1 MKTRLLLAAM
11 VLTCFLLSP
20 STLENSSADEGMWLF
35 NNLPLKHLRE
45 QHNFEPTA
53 EWAERLMKSSVR
65 FNVGG
70 SASFISSNGLVL
82 TNHHVGRDTLF
93 KLSSE
98 GNDIL
103 ANGFLAKTPAEE
115 LKAKDLELNQ
125 LINIKDVTAEVNAA
139 VSDEM
144 SPADAAKARR
154 GIIAKIEQA
163 AKGESGLRSDVVTLY
178 GGGRYHLYQYKKYTD
193 VRLVWAPESAAAFF
207 GGDADNFEYPRFCL
221 DACIFRVY
229 EEDQPAKIEHFLKW
243 SNNGPADNELVFVSG
258 NPGRTSRIYT
268 YDAMKYQRDHLVPY
282 VLDFFYRREVLLQQF
297 SLGGPEAARRA
308 KDMLLG
314 IQNGRKAY
322 TGERAALQDP
332 AIMNGKKESESRLLE
347 AIKSDPKL
355 KGFESAFETIAE
367 MQELKKA
374 KLGKG
379 VRINVGSFNTAQSIV
394 EMVVEDQKPSE
405 ERLSEYRESA
415 RESFLQQLYTTA
427 PVYKDLELVILA
439 DSIARTVELNGADT
453 DLAKL
458 LLDGKSPTERAA
470 ELMKTNLDKPEFR
483 KQLVE
488 GGMEGVKNSDDP
500 MIQLAWAVDSR
511 VREDRKSSEEI
522 SEIER
527 QAYAKIAEAVFA
539 TQGESSYPDATFSL
553 RLAFGPVMG
562 YEEKGEKIPA
572 WTTVDGAFEHEETH
586 KGQTDFA
593 LPKSWHDARKKIA
606 GSTPFNFVCT
616 ADIIGGNS
624 GSPVVNKDLELV
636 GLIFDGNIQS
646 LSADYVYDDRQ
657 GRATSVHSNVIREA
671 LRHVY
676 NADFLAD
683 QLGK

>member
-1 MKTRLLLAAM
+1 MITRLFLAATI
-11 VLTCFLLSP
+11 LSCFLLNFSCIK
-20 STLENSSADEGMWLF
+20 SASADEGMWLF
-35 NNLPLKHLRE
+35 NNLPKNHLKD

-82 TNHHVGRDTLF
+82 TNHHVGSDTLH

-98 GNDIL
+98 GNDIFTD
-103 ANGFLAKTPAEE
+103 GFLAKNQSEE

-125 LINIKDVTAEVNAA
+125 LINIKDVTGDVNAA
-139 VSDEM
+139 VSADM

-154 GIIAKIEQA
+154 AVIAKIEQA
-163 AKGESGLRSDVVTLY
+163 AKDESGLRSDVVTLY

-193 VRLVWAPESAAAFF
+193 VRLVWAPEAAAAFF

-229 EEDQPAKIEHFLKW
+229 EEDKPAKIEHFLKW
-243 SNNGPADNELVFVSG
+243 SSNGPAENELVFVSG
-258 NPGRTSRIYT
+258 NPGRTSRIFT
-268 YDAMKYQRDHLVPY
+268 YDAMKYQRDHRVPY
-282 VLDFFYRREVLLQQF
+282 VMDFLCRREVLLQQF

-308 KDMLLG
+308 KDMLFG
-314 IQNGRKAY
+314 IQNARKAY

-332 AIMNGKKESESRLLE
+332 NIMNGKKESESKLLD

-355 KGFESAFETIAE
+355 AGFDSAFKTIAE
-367 MQELKKA
+367 MQQRKKES
-374 KLGKG
+374 LGKG
-379 VRINVGSFNTAQSIV
+379 VGVNVGLFNTAQSIV
-394 EMVVEDQKPSE
+394 QMVVEDQKPSE
-405 ERLSEYRESA
+405 ERLSEYRKSA

-427 PVYKDLELVILA
+427 PVYKDLQLAVLA
-439 DSIARTVELNGADT
+439 DSIARSVEYNGADT

-458 LLDGKSPTERAA
+458 LLGGKSPTERAA
-470 ELMKTNLDKPEFR
+470 ELMKTKLDDPEFR
-483 KQLVE
+483 KKLVE
-488 GGMEGVKNSDDP
+488 GGLDAVKNSDDP
-500 MIQLAWAVDSR
+500 MIKFAWSVDSR
-511 VREDRKSSEEI
+511 VREDRKKSEEI

-553 RLAFGPVMG
+553 RLAFGPVKG

-572 WTTVDGAFEHEETH
+572 WTNVDGAFKHEQTH
-586 KGQTDFA
+586 EGQKDFT
-593 LPKSWHDARKKIA
+593 LPESWHKARGKIA
-606 GSTPFNFVCT
+606 GSTPYNFVCT

-671 LRHVY
+671 LRYVY
-676 NADFLAD
+676 DAEFLAD